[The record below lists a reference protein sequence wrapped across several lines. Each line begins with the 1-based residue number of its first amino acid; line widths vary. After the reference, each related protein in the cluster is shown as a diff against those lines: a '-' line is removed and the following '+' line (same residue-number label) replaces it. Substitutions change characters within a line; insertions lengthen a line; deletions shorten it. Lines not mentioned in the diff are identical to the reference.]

1 MNGDALG
8 MYAAGW
14 VTRLAS
20 GIGCAC
26 HSSVHRLLP
35 PWHRNQ
41 PHPAA
46 WSSLVGP
53 HSPAM
58 SGSPDGDKE
67 NLMFGRPNLLGSQD
81 LTVLANKLLQG
92 QLDTA
97 ANARVRK

>member
-1 MNGDALG
+1 M
-8 MYAAGW
+8 
-14 VTRLAS
+14 S
-20 GIGCAC
+20 IC
-26 HSSVHRLLP
+26 HSSVHHHLP
-35 PWHRNQ
+35 PWRRNQ

-81 LTVLANKLLQG
+81 LTMLANKLLQG
-92 QLDTA
+92 QLDTT
-97 ANARVRK
+97 ANARVRMLK